1 MTTRP
6 TMREQ
11 AAVRS
16 RYHLQRVAADLLAQ
30 GQSRQAVL
38 DYLTPLYRQELARL
52 AAMGPAVDHVGPL
65 LALVEKTQT
74 PPPAPSAGFKLPR
87 GTTGTTGTGG
97 GRRRR
102 GGRGGG
108 LE

>member
-1 MTTRP
+1 MKRP
-6 TMREQ
+6 TLRQQ
-11 AAVRS
+11 AAARS
-16 RYHLQRVAADLLAQ
+16 RYHLQRVAADLLAE

-38 DYLTPLYRQELARL
+38 DHLTPLYRQEQARL
-52 AAMGPAVDHVGPL
+52 AAMGPALDQAAAL

-74 PPPAPSAGFKLPR
+74 PPPAPLGGFKLPR
-87 GTTGTTGTGG
+87 GTAGTAGTGG

>member
-11 AAVRS
+11 AAAAS
-16 RYHLQRVAADLLAQ
+16 RYHLQRLAADLLAE

-38 DYLTPLYRQELARL
+38 DHLTPIYRQEQARL
-52 AAMGPAVDHVGPL
+52 AAMGAALDHAEHL
-65 LALVEKTQT
+65 LALIEKAQSA
-74 PPPAPSAGFKLPR
+74 PPKPSQGLKLPR
-87 GTTGTTGTGG
+87 GTTKPTGG
-97 GRRRR
+97 TASRR
-102 GGRGGG
+102 GGRGRG